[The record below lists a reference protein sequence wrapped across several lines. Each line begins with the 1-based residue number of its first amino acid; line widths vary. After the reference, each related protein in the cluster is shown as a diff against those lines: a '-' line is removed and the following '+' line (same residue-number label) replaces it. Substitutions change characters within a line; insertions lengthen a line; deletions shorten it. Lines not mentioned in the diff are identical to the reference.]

1 MNEHIIPVSEISSK
15 LASLPANP
23 PKKHKSDSKRH
34 LLIAGAAA
42 LVVLAAVGA
51 TWWASAA
58 RSTVHYVTAPV
69 TRGIVARAVT
79 ATGTVNP
86 ELTIIVGAAVS
97 GIIQELYCDY
107 NTQVKKGQ
115 VCAKLDPRPYQTVV
129 DQNKADLA
137 VAKAQLEKDKANEA
151 YTRLALARYATL
163 IQTHATSQDIYD
175 NARNAYDQAV
185 AQIAYDEA
193 TI

>member
-23 PKKHKSDSKRH
+23 PKKHELDSKRH

-115 VCAKLDPRPYQTVV
+115 VCAKIGSAALSDRRRPEQG
-129 DQNKADLA
+129 QSGRCQSA
-137 VAKAQLEKDKANEA
+137 
-151 YTRLALARYATL
+151 TRKRSRPTRRILGSLGALR
-163 IQTHATSQDIYD
+163 
-175 NARNAYDQAV
+175 RP
-185 AQIAYDEA
+185 
-193 TI
+193 